1 MEQSYFQDQG
11 FPTSIKHSNPLNI
24 PANNISKYSIEYNL
38 KKNYFDP
45 NKSSPPNP
53 WNARLLSR
61 IGSFSDLPIKINSLD
76 KK

>member
-1 MEQSYFQDQG
+1 MEQSYFHDQG
-11 FPTSIKHSNPLNI
+11 FPTSIKHPNPLNI
-24 PANNISKYSIEYNL
+24 PTNNISKYSIEYNL

>member
-1 MEQSYFQDQG
+1 MEQSYFHDQG

-24 PANNISKYSIEYNL
+24 PTNNISKYSIEYNL